1 MAKVLI
7 INTPLFKE
15 KMAQHDE
22 DSLPPIGLGY
32 IATNLKMLGHDV
44 RLIDAVAN
52 NNTVSELLD
61 MIGEFHPD
69 VVAVNIFTT
78 NYNLTKEL
86 IESIK
91 DPSIKVIVGGLSTR
105 TLYKDIFKWET
116 KNHIDVVFGDGEL
129 ITGELISGT
138 ESELPKE
145 STAFRRFF
153 YVNCE
158 SIYFVKDISTV
169 PLDRSF
175 FINEPLI
182 NHSGFKEVSIVT
194 NRGCK
199 NNCTFCAA
207 ARSRNSDLPIREM
220 TEESVARDIEDIRKR
235 YKDVTHIRVLDDLF
249 LGNSQ
254 SVDKA
259 ARIFSH
265 FNFKWRA
272 MAHIQT
278 FNGISYDKIK
288 ALYDSGCRELFIGV
302 ESGSP
307 KILKKIHKT
316 HDIAI
321 IKNSLGSIMDAGIG
335 LKIYFVYGFP
345 QEKREDF
352 EQTYQLAI
360 DLKNLAIKKGVALRT
375 SVFQFRPYHGTE
387 IYDELVSANKD
398 FDAKAIHSN
407 NELSSSAERAQFNF
421 TSGNYSA
428 EDECIVREF
437 INKTMSLGEEN

>member
-1 MAKVLI
+1 MVKVLI
-7 INTPLFKE
+7 INTPLFRE

-52 NNTVSELLD
+52 NIIISELLD
-61 MIGEFHPD
+61 MIVEFNPN

-91 DPSIKVIVGGLSTR
+91 DPSIKIIVGGLSTR
-105 TLYKDIFKWET
+105 TLYKDIFEWNT
-116 KNHIDVVFGDGEL
+116 QNHIDVVFGDGEL
-129 ITGELISGT
+129 ITGALISRT
-138 ESELPKE
+138 ESESPKE
-145 STAFRRFF
+145 SKAFRRFF
-153 YVNCE
+153 CVNCE

-169 PLDRSF
+169 SLDRSF
-175 FINEPLI
+175 FINEPLT

-207 ARSRNSDLPIREM
+207 ARSKNPDLPIREM
-220 TEESVARDIEDIRKR
+220 TEESVVRDIENIGKR
-235 YKDVTHIRVLDDLF
+235 YKDVTNIRVLDDLF

-254 SVDKA
+254 SVDRA
-259 ARIFSH
+259 ARIFKH

-272 MAHIQT
+272 MAHVQT
-278 FNGISYDKIK
+278 FNGISPDRVK

-316 HDIAI
+316 HDVAI
-321 IKNSLGSIMDAGIG
+321 IKNSLGSVMDAGIG
-335 LKIYFVYGFP
+335 LKVYFIYGFP
-345 QEKREDF
+345 KETREDF
-352 EQTYQLAI
+352 EQTYQLAQE
-360 DLKNLAIKKGVALRT
+360 LNRLAVKKGVALRT

-387 IYDELVSANKD
+387 IYDELVSANKK
-398 FDAKAIHSN
+398 FDAKAVHSD
-407 NELSSSAERAQFNF
+407 NELSSSVERVQFNF

-428 EDECIVREF
+428 EDEGVVQEF
-437 INKTMSLGEEN
+437 IKKTMSLGEKN

>member
-1 MAKVLI
+1 
-7 INTPLFKE
+7 
-15 KMAQHDE
+15 MAQHDE

-32 IATNLKMLGHDV
+32 IATNLKMFGHDV
-44 RLIDAVAN
+44 QLIDAVAN
-52 NNTVSELLD
+52 NNTIPELLD
-61 MIGEFHPD
+61 IIGEFHPD

-78 NYNLTKEL
+78 NYNLTKDL

-91 DPSIKVIVGGLSTR
+91 DPSIKIIIGGLSTR
-105 TLYKDIFKWET
+105 TLYKDIFEWNT
-116 KNHIDVVFGDGEL
+116 QNHIDVVFGDGEL
-129 ITGELISGT
+129 ITGALISGT
-138 ESELPKE
+138 ESESPKE
-145 STAFRRFF
+145 SIAFRRFF

-175 FINEPLI
+175 FTNEPLI
-182 NHSGFKEVSIVT
+182 NHSGFEEVSIVT

-220 TEESVARDIEDIRKR
+220 TEESVVRDIEDIRKR
-235 YKDVTHIRVLDDLF
+235 YKNVTHIRVLDDLF
-249 LGNSQ
+249 LGDSQ

-259 ARIFSH
+259 AQIFSH
-265 FNFKWRA
+265 FDFKWRA
-272 MAHIQT
+272 MAHVQT
-278 FNGISYDKIK
+278 FNGISPDRTK

-307 KILKKIHKT
+307 KILKKIHKI
-316 HDIAI
+316 HDITI
-321 IKNSLGSIMDAGIG
+321 IKNSLGSVMDAGIG
-335 LKIYFVYGFP
+335 LKVYFIYGFP
-345 QEKREDF
+345 QETKEDF
-352 EQTYQLAI
+352 EQTYQLAQE
-360 DLKNLAIKKGVALRT
+360 LCVMAKEKQSFFRT

-387 IYDELVSANKD
+387 IYDELVSSNKD
-398 FDAKAIHSN
+398 FDAKAVYSD
-407 NELSSSAERAQFNF
+407 NELSLSAERAQFNF

-428 EDECIVREF
+428 EDECVVQEF